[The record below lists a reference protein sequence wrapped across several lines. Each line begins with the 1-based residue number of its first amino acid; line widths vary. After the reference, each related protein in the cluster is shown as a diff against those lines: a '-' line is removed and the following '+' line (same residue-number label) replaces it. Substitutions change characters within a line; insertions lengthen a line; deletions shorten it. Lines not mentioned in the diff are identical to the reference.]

1 MRIIVE
7 ISFCVKQVYLFD
19 NYTNL
24 YYFIL
29 HLGQQILSCQMLSDE
44 AKYRDIAAES
54 IF

>member
-1 MRIIVE
+1 MQIIVE
-7 ISFCVKQVYLFD
+7 IFFCVKQIYLFD
-19 NYTNL
+19 NYASL

-29 HLGQQILSCQMLSDE
+29 YLSQQILSCRMLSDE